1 MALSMKK
8 EKASLSGSKLNA
20 LVWKEGGLFV
30 AKAIEVEV
38 ASQGKTQNE
47 AMTNLDE
54 ALKLYFEDE
63 NYPTS
68 KIKPLKDLELHRV
81 SGNFNYA

>member
-1 MALSMKK
+1 MKK
-8 EKASLSGSKLNA
+8 EKTNLSGSKLNA
-20 LVWKEGGLFV
+20 LVWKEGNLFV

-38 ASQGKTQNE
+38 ASQGKSKNE
-47 AMTNLDE
+47 AMSNLDE

-68 KIKPLKDLELHRV
+68 KIKPLKSLELHQL
-81 SGNFNYA
+81 SSSFNYA

>member
-1 MALSMKK
+1 MKK
-8 EKASLSGSKLNA
+8 EKTNLSDSKLNA
-20 LVWKEGGLFV
+20 LVWKESNLFV

-38 ASQGKTQNE
+38 ASQGKSKAE
-47 AMTNLDE
+47 ALANLDE

-68 KIKPLKDLELHRV
+68 KIKPLKGLELHQV
-81 SGNFNYA
+81 SSSLHYA